1 MMNVIPVFEDDA
13 GEYFLSLI
21 VTTGTTIIDSQS
33 ANEASVCFC
42 APSELFIIEKK
53 KEKTVVLMCTW
64 AGVLNMYRVK

>member
-33 ANEASVCFC
+33 ENEASVCFC

-53 KEKTVVLMCTW
+53 RENSSIDVYMGRGIKYV
-64 AGVLNMYRVK
+64 